1 MPDITVEE
9 FAQDVG
15 VSVKRIQEQ
24 LVEAGLSNKNA
35 EDVISD
41 VEKSKLLSFLRKKH
55 GKDSGDGPRKI
66 TLRRKTISEL
76 KVPVASQGRAKPRSK
91 TVSIEFRKRRTYAKR
106 SDLTDTAKEEKKVKA
121 SEEKIQEPEIESSEA
136 KNDELPIK
144 KEVADN
150 KPERVV
156 DVVQKPEENETINQE
171 NLLQGKNEVK
181 SMPIQNLPESE
192 VKKVTTKDKKKK
204 KEQVHHKREELHVT
218 SKTSGKR
225 RKKTYIKPVIPQQKN
240 KQHGFEKPTAPIVR
254 EVEIPE
260 NISVSELGQRMSVKG
275 SEVVKILMGLGTMT
289 TINQIIDQETAILV
303 VEEIGH
309 NGIALKEEN
318 IEEDLANLIQY
329 KDKPKTRPAVI
340 TVMGHVDHGKTT
352 LLDFIRKTKVVDGE
366 AGGITQHIGAYEVET
381 SKGKLTF
388 IDTPGHAAFSSMRA
402 RGANTTDIVVLVVAA
417 NDGIKPQTEEAI
429 NHAKAAD
436 VSIVV
441 AINKIDLDGADP
453 DKVKGDL
460 AALDLT
466 PDDWGGNTQMVP
478 VSAIKGDGIEDLL
491 ERIALEAEI
500 LELKANYEGAAQG
513 VVIESELDKFKGSV
527 STFLIQ
533 NGTLKVG
540 DLVVSGNAMGKI
552 KSIVNSDGNKIKQAG
567 PSAAVEVLGLNSVPT
582 AGDQFQVVKND
593 KQAREISEYRTSK
606 EKEKKLL
613 KQKDESVGDLFETL
627 GQETKKV
634 LNVIVKTD
642 VGGTCEAVVAALH
655 DLGNDKAKVKL
666 VSSGVG
672 GISES
677 DANLAVAVES
687 IILGFNVRADNAAKK
702 IIEEENIPLSYHS
715 IIYELLDDVKARM
728 SGLLDPIIKE
738 EILGTSEVL
747 EVFNSPKFG
756 QVAGCNVIEGNVL
769 RNKPV
774 RVLRDDIVIFE
785 GELNSLRRF
794 KEDVNEVKNGNEC
807 GMGIKN
813 YKDIKPGDKIE
824 VFDRKEEAQQI

>member
-1 MPDITVEE
+1 MAITVKD
-9 FAQDVG
+9 FAKTLKISDKALIERMQ
-15 VSVKRIQEQ
+15 K
-24 LVEAGLSNKNA
+24 AGLSHSKESDEITASDKQALLKFLKGTKTQSKSVKSESGVTVTSKGKSSSAISTNKSY
-35 EDVISD
+35 SD
-41 VEKSKLLSFLRKKH
+41 N
-55 GKDSGDGPRKI
+55 
-66 TLRRKTISEL
+66 
-76 KVPVASQGRAKPRSK
+76 
-91 TVSIEFRKRRTYAKR
+91 IEAKR
-106 SDLTDTAKEEKKVKA
+106 AAA
-121 SEEKIQEPEIESSEA
+121 SEQ
-136 KNDELPIK
+136 L
-144 KEVADN
+144 
-150 KPERVV
+150 
-156 DVVQKPEENETINQE
+156 
-171 NLLQGKNEVK
+171 
-181 SMPIQNLPESE
+181 
-192 VKKVTTKDKKKK
+192 
-204 KEQVHHKREELHVT
+204 KEQQTKREEQLKAATKQKQEQRNKFAKKNEEKQNVQPINVKDQL
-218 SKTSGKR
+218 SSAVNAYKR
-225 RKKTYIKPVIPQQKN
+225 REGSNFEDSQHQFEAPKELIKKDI
-240 KQHGFEKPTAPIVR
+240 
-254 EVEIPE
+254 EIPS
-260 NISVSELGQRMSVKG
+260 NIQVGELAKLMAVKG
-275 SEVVKILMGLGTMT
+275 GEVVKNLMGLGVIATL
-289 TINQIIDQETAILV
+289 NDIIDQETAILV

-309 NGIALKEEN
+309 NGVAIEEEN
-318 IEEDLANLIQY
+318 LEEDLANLIQY
-329 KDKPKTRPAVI
+329 KDEPKSRPAVI

-429 NHAKAAD
+429 NHAKAAG

-453 DKVKGDL
+453 EKVKGDL
-460 AALDLT
+460 AAKDLT

-478 VSAIKGDGIEDLL
+478 VSALKGDGVDELI

-500 LELKANYEGAAQG
+500 LELKAHYEGAAQG
-513 VVIESELDKFKGSV
+513 VVIESQLDKFRGSV

-540 DLVVSGNAMGKI
+540 DLVVSGNSMGKI
-552 KSIVNSDGNKIKQAG
+552 KSIVNSDGDKIKQAG
-567 PSAAVEVLGLNSVPT
+567 PSAAIEVLGLNSVPT

-593 KQAREISEYRTSK
+593 KQAREIAEYRSTK

-627 GQETKKV
+627 GQEAKKV
-634 LNVIVKTD
+634 LNVIIKTD
-642 VGGTCEAVVAALH
+642 VGGTCEAIIAALH
-655 DLGNDKAKVKL
+655 DLGNEKAKVKI

-702 IIEEENIPLSYHS
+702 IIEDEVIPLSYHS

-728 SGLLDPIIKE
+728 SGMLDPIIKE
-738 EILGTSEVL
+738 EIVGTAEVL

-813 YKDIKPGDKIE
+813 YKDIKAGDKIE
-824 VFDRKEEAQQI
+824 VFDRKEEAQTI

>member
-1 MPDITVEE
+1 MAITVKD
-9 FAQDVG
+9 FAKTLKISDKALIDRMQ
-15 VSVKRIQEQ
+15 K
-24 LVEAGLSNKNA
+24 AGLSHSN
-35 EDVISD
+35 ESD
-41 VEKSKLLSFLRKKH
+41 EVTASDKQALLRFLKGTKTQSQSIKS
-55 GKDSGDGPRKI
+55 DSGVTVTSKGKSSLS
-66 TLRRKTISEL
+66 T
-76 KVPVASQGRAKPRSK
+76 ASKKSY
-91 TVSIEFRKRRTYAKR
+91 SDNIEAKR
-106 SDLTDTAKEEKKVKA
+106 AAA
-121 SEEKIQEPEIESSEA
+121 SEQ
-136 KNDELPIK
+136 L
-144 KEVADN
+144 
-150 KPERVV
+150 
-156 DVVQKPEENETINQE
+156 
-171 NLLQGKNEVK
+171 
-181 SMPIQNLPESE
+181 
-192 VKKVTTKDKKKK
+192 
-204 KEQVHHKREELHVT
+204 KEQQTKREEQLKAAT
-218 SKTSGKR
+218 KQK
-225 RKKTYIKPVIPQQKN
+225 QEQKN
-240 KQHGFEKPTAPIVR
+240 KFAKKVEVKQNLKPVDVKDQLSSAVSAYKRKEGANFEDSKHQFEAPKEFIKKDI
-254 EVEIPE
+254 EVPNTIQ
-260 NISVSELGQRMSVKG
+260 VGELAKSMAVKG
-275 SEVVKILMGLGTMT
+275 GEVVKNLMSLGVIATL
-289 TINQIIDQETAILV
+289 NDFIDQETAILV

-309 NGIALKEEN
+309 NGVAVQEEN
-318 IEEDLANLIQY
+318 LEEDLANLIQY
-329 KDKPKTRPAVI
+329 NDEPKIRPAVI

-366 AGGITQHIGAYEVET
+366 AGGITQHIGAYEVDT

-429 NHAKAAD
+429 NHAKAAG

-453 DKVKGDL
+453 EKVKGDL
-460 AALDLT
+460 AAKDLT
-466 PDDWGGNTQMVP
+466 PDDWGGNIQMVP
-478 VSAIKGDGIEDLL
+478 VSALKGDGVDDLL

-500 LELKANYEGAAQG
+500 LELKAHHEGAAQG
-513 VVIESELDKFKGSV
+513 VIIESELDKFRGSV

-540 DLVVSGNAMGKI
+540 DLVVSGNAIGKI

-582 AGDQFQVVKND
+582 AGDKFQVVKND
-593 KQAREISEYRTSK
+593 KQAREISEYRTTK

-627 GQETKKV
+627 GQESKKV

-642 VGGTCEAVVAALH
+642 VGGTCEAILAALN
-655 DLGNDKAKVKL
+655 DLGNEKAKVKI

-702 IIEEENIPLSYHS
+702 IIEEEAIPLSYHS

-738 EILGTSEVL
+738 EIVGTAEVL

-824 VFDRKEEAQQI
+824 VFDRKEEAQTI